1 MNDPKTFGGKMF
13 KRFMQ
18 KGWRIQFT
26 DEIQDRVAVIPPD
39 RLNANHL
46 FAIYI
51 PVLRHTWQPDMN
63 REWYAAVITDQ
74 KVHGPT
80 FEVKAHPDQT
90 AAWVA
95 FATWIGDLVR
105 NPQKFTS

>member
-26 DEIQDRVAVIPPD
+26 DEIQDRVAVYPPD
-39 RLNANHL
+39 RLNAKHL

-51 PVLRHTWQPDMN
+51 PVMRHTWQPDLG
-63 REWYAAVITDQ
+63 REWYAALQINRQ
-74 KVHGPT
+74 MHGPT

-95 FATWIGDLVR
+95 FATWIGDLVK
-105 NPQKFTS
+105 NPQKFVA